1 MPDLKTVLSTK
12 IQPWREEVKNLNEK
26 HGDMKISDVTVG
38 QAFGGMR
45 SVKCMTWEPS
55 ALDPMEGIRYR
66 GLSIPEVRERL
77 PKTAGGDEP
86 LPEGLFYLLLTGDIP
101 ERVHVD
107 GVTAE
112 WRRREG
118 LPEYAKRTLDALPL
132 DVHPMTQFAIGILAL
147 QRQSKFSDAV
157 HHVNKLEHWDSMFED
172 AMTLLAQL
180 PHVAAYIYRRC
191 YRGNQHIPPGPLH
204 LDWSGNFAHMLGY
217 EDPEFAELMRLYL
230 VLHADHEGGNVSAH
244 TVRLVGSA
252 LSDPFL
258 SLSAGMCGLAGP
270 LHGLANQDSLAWIIE
285 MREAMGDG
293 VPSRAAV
300 ETYVNDW
307 LASGRV
313 VPGYGHA
320 VLRQTDPRY
329 TAQQVFCRRH
339 FPEDELF
346 QVVSML
352 YDVVPATLQK
362 QGKAKNPWPNVDAIS
377 GTLLTHYGMTET
389 NFYTVLFGVSRA
401 MGTLASLII
410 DRILLLPLERP
421 KSVTTEWVKMQVSAV
436 PKV

>member
-1 MPDLKTVLSTK
+1 MPDLKTVLASK
-12 IQPWREEVKNLNEK
+12 LQPWRDEVKHILDKYGET
-26 HGDMKISDVTVG
+26 KISDVTVS
-38 QAFGGMR
+38 QAYGGMR

-55 ALDPMEGIRYR
+55 ALDAMEGIRYR

-77 PKTAGGDEP
+77 PKCPGGDEP

-101 ERVHVD
+101 EQHHVG

-132 DVHPMTQFAIGILAL
+132 DVHPMTQFSIGILAL
-147 QRQSKFSDAV
+147 QRQSKFADAV
-157 HHVNKLEHWDSMFED
+157 HHIGKLEQWDSAYED

-180 PHVAAYIYRRC
+180 PHLAAYIYRRC
-191 YRGNQHIPPGPLH
+191 YRGNQHIPPGPSH
-204 LDWSGNFAHMLGY
+204 LDWSANFAHMLGF
-217 EDPEFAELMRLYL
+217 EDQEFADLMRLYM

-252 LSDPFL
+252 HSDPYL
-258 SLSAGMCGLAGP
+258 ALAAGMCGLAGP
-270 LHGLANQDSLAWIIE
+270 LHGLANQEALAWIHE
-285 MREAMGDG
+285 MRHALGTNS
-293 VPSRAAV
+293 PSRDAIQN
-300 ETYVNDW
+300 YVNEW

-329 TAQQVFCRRH
+329 AAQREFCMRH
-339 FPEDELF
+339 FPDDELF
-346 QVVSML
+346 QVVSQL
-352 YDVVPATLQK
+352 FEIVPATLQAA
-362 QGKAKNPWPNVDAIS
+362 GKAKNPWPNVDAIS
-377 GTLLTHYGMTET
+377 GTLLTHYGLTET
-389 NFYTVLFGVSRA
+389 HYYTVLFGVSRA
-401 MGTLASLII
+401 MGTLASFII

-421 KSVTTEWVKMQVSAV
+421 KSVTTEWVKQQVGARV
-436 PKV
+436 